1 MLVSFSMVIRFFLTI
16 LLSLILTPV
25 FKIISVQTGMVDKP
39 NERRINKVPMPSAGG
54 LPIFISFVISTL
66 FLFRKIIPQSYIVP
80 ILIASL
86 VIIVTGVLDDKYELT
101 PKQKSIGI
109 LIASLIIYFVA
120 DIRIDSLTLPFIGY
134 IQLGWLSFPVT
145 IFWIFGITNAVNLI
159 DGLDGLAAGISL
171 IGLITI
177 GIIGYFFLHAS
188 TVYIPVVIFC
198 LVASIIGFFPYNFY
212 PAKIYLGD
220 TGALFLGFMMA
231 VLSLQGLKNVT
242 FVSSISL
249 LIVMGVPVTDT
260 FFAIIRRKAN
270 RVSFSTADKKHL
282 HHRLISLGFTHKGA
296 VLTIYAMALMF
307 SFTAMVMN
315 YTGRIG
321 TIILIIAMLFAA
333 ILLFELIG
341 LINEKHQ
348 FILKTLRF
356 LGNKEYR
363 TQVKQK
369 YLKKWNRHI
378 DE

>member
-1 MLVSFSMVIRFFLTI
+1 
-16 LLSLILTPV
+16 
-25 FKIISVQTGMVDKP
+25 
-39 NERRINKVPMPSAGG
+39 
-54 LPIFISFVISTL
+54 
-66 FLFRKIIPQSYIVP
+66 
-80 ILIASL
+80 
-86 VIIVTGVLDDKYELT
+86 VIILTGVLDDKYELT
-101 PKQKSIGI
+101 PKQKSVGI
-109 LIASLIIYFVA
+109 LLAALIVYFVA
-120 DIRIDSLTLPFIGY
+120 DIHIDSVTLPFFGY
-134 IQLGWLSFPVT
+134 IELGWLSFPVT
-145 IFWIFGITNAVNLI
+145 IFWIFGITNAINLI
-159 DGLDGLAAGISL
+159 DGLDGLATGISL

-188 TVYIPVVIFC
+188 TVYIPIVIFC

-282 HHRLISLGFTHKGA
+282 HHRLLSLGFTHKGA

-307 SFTAMVMN
+307 SFTAMIMN
-315 YTGRIG
+315 YTGRLGSIV
-321 TIILIIAMLFAA
+321 LIVSMLFAA

-348 FILKTLRF
+348 YILKTLRF

-363 TQVKQK
+363 TQVIQK
-369 YLKKWNRHI
+369 YKRKWTRH
-378 DE
+378 

>member
-1 MLVSFSMVIRFFLTI
+1 MLVSFSIVIKIFLTI
-16 LLSLILTPV
+16 LLSLILTPI

-54 LPIFISFVISTL
+54 LPIFVSFVISSL
-66 FLFRKIIPQSYIVP
+66 FLFKDIIPKFYILP
-80 ILIASL
+80 ILLAAS
-86 VIIVTGVLDDKYELT
+86 VIVLTGLLDDKYELS

-109 LIASLIIYFVA
+109 LLAALIIYFVA
-120 DIRIDSLTLPFIGY
+120 DIRIDSFTLPFLGY

-188 TVYIPVVIFC
+188 TVYIPIVIFC

-249 LIVMGVPVTDT
+249 LIIMGVPVTDT

-282 HHRLISLGFTHKGA
+282 HHRLLALGFTHKGA
-296 VLTIYAMALMF
+296 VLTIYSIALMF
-307 SFTAMVMN
+307 SFTAMIMN
-315 YTGRIG
+315 YTGSLG
-321 TIILIIAMLFAA
+321 TIALFLVMLFAA

-341 LINEKHQ
+341 LINEKYQ

-363 TQVKQK
+363 TQVMQK
-369 YLKKWNRHI
+369 YFKKWKRP
-378 DE
+378 

>member
-1 MLVSFSMVIRFFLTI
+1 MLVSFSIVIKIFLTI
-16 LLSLILTPV
+16 LLSLILTPI

-54 LPIFISFVISTL
+54 LPIFVSFVISSL
-66 FLFRKIIPQSYIVP
+66 FLFKDIIPKFYIIP
-80 ILIASL
+80 ILLAAS
-86 VIIVTGVLDDKYELT
+86 VIVLTGLLDDKYELS

-109 LIASLIIYFVA
+109 LLAALIIYFVA
-120 DIRIDSLTLPFIGY
+120 DIRIDSFTLPFLGY

-171 IGLITI
+171 IGLMTI

-188 TVYIPVVIFC
+188 TVYIPIVIFC

-249 LIVMGVPVTDT
+249 LIIMGVPVTDT

-282 HHRLISLGFTHKGA
+282 HHRLLALGFTHKGA
-296 VLTIYAMALMF
+296 VLTIYSIALMF
-307 SFTAMVMN
+307 SFTAMIMN
-315 YTGRIG
+315 YTGSLG
-321 TIILIIAMLFAA
+321 TIALFLVMLFAA

-341 LINEKHQ
+341 LINEKYQ

-363 TQVKQK
+363 TQVMQK
-369 YLKKWNRHI
+369 YFKKWKRP
-378 DE
+378 

>member
-1 MLVSFSMVIRFFLTI
+1 MFVSFSMVVRFFSTI
-16 LLSLILTPV
+16 LLSLILTPI

-39 NERRINKVPMPSAGG
+39 NERRINKIPMPSAGG
-54 LPIFISFVISTL
+54 LPIFVSFVVSTL
-66 FLFRKIIPQSYIVP
+66 VFFQEIIPKFYILP
-80 ILIASL
+80 IILAAL
-86 VIIVTGVLDDKYELT
+86 VIIVTGVLDDKFELT
-101 PKQKSIGI
+101 PKQKTVGI
-109 LIASLIIYFVA
+109 LLAALIVYFVA
-120 DIRIDSLTLPFIGY
+120 DVHIDSVTIPFFGHIE
-134 IQLGWLSFPVT
+134 LGWLSFPVT

-159 DGLDGLAAGISL
+159 DGLDGLATGVSL

-177 GIIGYFFLHAS
+177 GIIGYFFLHSS
-188 TVYIPVVIFC
+188 TVYIPIVIFC

-231 VLSLQGLKNVT
+231 GLSLQGLKNVT

-282 HHRLISLGFTHKGA
+282 HHRLLSLGFTHKGA

-307 SFTAMVMN
+307 SFTAMIMN
-315 YTGRIG
+315 YTGHFG
-321 TIILIIAMLFAA
+321 SIILIISMLFAA

-348 FILKTLRF
+348 YILKTLRF

-363 TQVKQK
+363 TQVMQK
-369 YLKKWNRHI
+369 YKKKWTKR
-378 DE
+378 

>member
-86 VIIVTGVLDDKYELT
+86 VIIVLDDKYELT

-120 DIRIDSLTLPFIGY
+120 DIRIDSFTLPFIGY

>member
-1 MLVSFSMVIRFFLTI
+1 MLVSFSMVIRIFLTI
-16 LLSLILTPV
+16 LLSLILTPI

-54 LPIFISFVISTL
+54 LPIFVSFVISSL
-66 FLFRKIIPQSYIVP
+66 FLFKDIIPKFYILP
-80 ILIASL
+80 ILLAAS
-86 VIIVTGVLDDKYELT
+86 VIVLTGLLDDKYELS

-109 LIASLIIYFVA
+109 LLAALIVYFIA
-120 DIRIDSLTLPFIGY
+120 DIRIDSFTLPFLGY

-171 IGLITI
+171 IGLMTI

-188 TVYIPVVIFC
+188 TVYIPIVIFC

-249 LIVMGVPVTDT
+249 LIIMGVPVTDT

-282 HHRLISLGFTHKGA
+282 HHRLLALGFTHKGA
-296 VLTIYAMALMF
+296 VLTIYSIALMF
-307 SFTAMVMN
+307 SFTAMIMN
-315 YTGRIG
+315 YTGSLG
-321 TIILIIAMLFAA
+321 TIALFLVMLFAA

-341 LINEKHQ
+341 LINEKYQ

-363 TQVKQK
+363 TQVMQK
-369 YLKKWNRHI
+369 YFKKWKRP
-378 DE
+378 

>member
-1 MLVSFSMVIRFFLTI
+1 MLVSISIVIKIFLTI
-16 LLSLILTPV
+16 LLSLILTPI

-54 LPIFISFVISTL
+54 LPIFVSFVISSL
-66 FLFRKIIPQSYIVP
+66 FLFKDIIPKFYILP
-80 ILIASL
+80 ILLAAS
-86 VIIVTGVLDDKYELT
+86 VIVLTGLLDDKYELS

-109 LIASLIIYFVA
+109 LLAALIIYFVA
-120 DIRIDSLTLPFIGY
+120 DIRIDSFTLPFLGY

-188 TVYIPVVIFC
+188 TVYIPIVIFC

-249 LIVMGVPVTDT
+249 LIIMGVPVTDT

-282 HHRLISLGFTHKGA
+282 HHRLLALGFTHKGA
-296 VLTIYAMALMF
+296 VLTIYSIALMF
-307 SFTAMVMN
+307 SFTAMIMN
-315 YTGRIG
+315 YTGSLG
-321 TIILIIAMLFAA
+321 TIALFLVMLFAA

-341 LINEKHQ
+341 LINEKYQ

-363 TQVKQK
+363 TQVMQK
-369 YLKKWNRHI
+369 YFKKWKRP
-378 DE
+378 

>member
-1 MLVSFSMVIRFFLTI
+1 MLVSFSIVIKIFLTI
-16 LLSLILTPV
+16 LLSLILTPI

-54 LPIFISFVISTL
+54 LPIFVSFVISSL
-66 FLFRKIIPQSYIVP
+66 FLFKDIIPKFYILP
-80 ILIASL
+80 ILLAAS
-86 VIIVTGVLDDKYELT
+86 VIVLTGLLDDKYELS

-109 LIASLIIYFVA
+109 LLAALIVYFIA
-120 DIRIDSLTLPFIGY
+120 DIRIDSFTLPFLGY

-171 IGLITI
+171 IGLMTI

-188 TVYIPVVIFC
+188 TVYIPIVIFC

-249 LIVMGVPVTDT
+249 LIIMGVPVTDT

-282 HHRLISLGFTHKGA
+282 HHRLLALGFTHKGA
-296 VLTIYAMALMF
+296 VLTIYSIALMF
-307 SFTAMVMN
+307 SFTAMIMN
-315 YTGRIG
+315 YTGSLG
-321 TIILIIAMLFAA
+321 TIALFLVMLFAA

-341 LINEKHQ
+341 LINEKYQ

-363 TQVKQK
+363 TQVMQK
-369 YLKKWNRHI
+369 YFKKWKRP
-378 DE
+378 

>member
-1 MLVSFSMVIRFFLTI
+1 MLVSFSMVIRIFLTI
-16 LLSLILTPV
+16 LLSLILTPI

-54 LPIFISFVISTL
+54 LPIFVSFVISSL
-66 FLFRKIIPQSYIVP
+66 FLFKDIIPKFYILP
-80 ILIASL
+80 ILLAAS
-86 VIIVTGVLDDKYELT
+86 VIVLTGLLDDKYELS

-109 LIASLIIYFVA
+109 LLAALIVYFIA
-120 DIRIDSLTLPFIGY
+120 DIRIDSFTLPFLGY

-171 IGLITI
+171 IGLMTI

-188 TVYIPVVIFC
+188 TVYIPIVIFC

-249 LIVMGVPVTDT
+249 LIIMGVPVTDT

-282 HHRLISLGFTHKGA
+282 HHRLLALGFTHKGA
-296 VLTIYAMALMF
+296 VLTIYSIALMF
-307 SFTAMVMN
+307 SFTAMIMN
-315 YTGRIG
+315 YTGNLG
-321 TIILIIAMLFAA
+321 TIALFLVMLFAA

-341 LINEKHQ
+341 LINEKYQ

-363 TQVKQK
+363 TQVMQK
-369 YLKKWNRHI
+369 YFKKWKRP
-378 DE
+378 

>member
-1 MLVSFSMVIRFFLTI
+1 MFVSFSMVVRFFSTI
-16 LLSLILTPV
+16 LLSLILTPI

-39 NERRINKVPMPSAGG
+39 NERRINKIPMPSAGG
-54 LPIFISFVISTL
+54 LPIFVSFVVSTL
-66 FLFRKIIPQSYIVP
+66 VFFQEIIPKFYILP
-80 ILIASL
+80 ILLAAL
-86 VIIVTGVLDDKYELT
+86 VIIVTGVLDDKFELT
-101 PKQKSIGI
+101 PKQKTVGI
-109 LIASLIIYFVA
+109 LLAALIVYFVA
-120 DIRIDSLTLPFIGY
+120 DVHIDSVTIPFFGHIE
-134 IQLGWLSFPVT
+134 LGWLSFPVT

-159 DGLDGLAAGISL
+159 DGLDGLATGVSL

-177 GIIGYFFLHAS
+177 GIIGYFFLHSS
-188 TVYIPVVIFC
+188 TVSIPIVIFC

-282 HHRLISLGFTHKGA
+282 HHRLLSLGFTHKGA

-307 SFTAMVMN
+307 SFTAMIMN
-315 YTGRIG
+315 YTGHFG
-321 TIILIIAMLFAA
+321 SIILIISMLFAA

-348 FILKTLRF
+348 YILKTLRF

-363 TQVKQK
+363 TQVMQK
-369 YLKKWNRHI
+369 YKKKWTKR
-378 DE
+378 

>member
-1 MLVSFSMVIRFFLTI
+1 MLVSFSIVIKIFLTI
-16 LLSLILTPV
+16 LLSLILTPI

-54 LPIFISFVISTL
+54 LPIFVSFVISSL
-66 FLFRKIIPQSYIVP
+66 FLFKDIIPKFYILP
-80 ILIASL
+80 ILLAAS
-86 VIIVTGVLDDKYELT
+86 VIVLTGLFDDKYELS

-109 LIASLIIYFVA
+109 LLAALIIYFVA
-120 DIRIDSLTLPFIGY
+120 DIRIDSFTLPFLGY

-171 IGLITI
+171 IGLMTI

-188 TVYIPVVIFC
+188 TVYIPIVIFC

-249 LIVMGVPVTDT
+249 LIIMGVPVTDT

-282 HHRLISLGFTHKGA
+282 HHRLLALGFTHKGA
-296 VLTIYAMALMF
+296 VLTIYSIALMF
-307 SFTAMVMN
+307 SFTAMIMN
-315 YTGRIG
+315 YTGSLG
-321 TIILIIAMLFAA
+321 TIALFLVMLFAA

-341 LINEKHQ
+341 LINEKYQ

-363 TQVKQK
+363 TQVMQK
-369 YLKKWNRHI
+369 YFKKWKRP
-378 DE
+378 

>member
-1 MLVSFSMVIRFFLTI
+1 MLVSFSMVIRFFSTI
-16 LLSLILTPV
+16 LLSLILTPI

-54 LPIFISFVISTL
+54 LPIFLSFVASTL
-66 FLFRKIIPQSYIVP
+66 FFFRDIIPKFYILP
-80 ILIASL
+80 ILFAAS
-86 VIIVTGVLDDKYELT
+86 VIIITGVLDDKFELT
-101 PKQKSIGI
+101 PKQKSVGI
-109 LIASLIIYFVA
+109 LLASLIIYFVA
-120 DIRIDSLTLPFIGY
+120 DIHIDSFTLPFFGY
-134 IQLGWLSFPVT
+134 IELGWLSFPVT

-188 TVYIPVVIFC
+188 TVYIPIVIFC
-198 LVASIIGFFPYNFY
+198 LVASIIGFLPYNFY

-260 FFAIIRRKAN
+260 FFAIVRRKAN

-282 HHRLISLGFTHKGA
+282 HHRLMSLGFTHKGA
-296 VLTIYAMALMF
+296 VLTIYAIALMF
-307 SFTAMVMN
+307 SFTAMIMN
-315 YTGRIG
+315 YTGELG
-321 TIILIIAMLFAA
+321 TIVLIISMLFAA

-341 LINEKHQ
+341 LINEKPVSYTHLL
-348 FILKTLRF
+348 F
-356 LGNKEYR
+356 
-363 TQVKQK
+363 
-369 YLKKWNRHI
+369 
-378 DE
+378 

>member
-1 MLVSFSMVIRFFLTI
+1 
-16 LLSLILTPV
+16 
-25 FKIISVQTGMVDKP
+25 MVDKP
-39 NERRINKVPMPSAGG
+39 NERRINKIPMPSAGG
-54 LPIFISFVISTL
+54 LPIFVSFVVSTL
-66 FLFRKIIPQSYIVP
+66 LFFQDIIPKFYILP
-80 ILIASL
+80 ILLAAS
-86 VIIVTGVLDDKYELT
+86 VIIVTGILDDKFELT
-101 PKQKSIGI
+101 PKQKTIGI
-109 LIASLIIYFVA
+109 LIAALVIYFIA
-120 DIRIDSLTLPFIGY
+120 DIHIDSVTLPFFGHIE
-134 IQLGWLSFPVT
+134 LGWFSFPVT

-159 DGLDGLAAGISL
+159 DGLDGLATGISL

-188 TVYIPVVIFC
+188 TVYIPIVIFC

-249 LIVMGVPVTDT
+249 LIVMGVPVSDT

-282 HHRLISLGFTHKGA
+282 HHRLLSLGFTHKGA

-307 SFTAMVMN
+307 SFTAMIMN
-315 YTGRIG
+315 YTGYIG
-321 TIILIIAMLFAA
+321 SIVLIISMLFAA

-348 FILKTLRF
+348 YILKTLRF
-356 LGNKEYR
+356 LGNKDYR
-363 TQVKQK
+363 TQVIQK
-369 YLKKWNRHI
+369 YKKKWTRHS
-378 DE
+378 

>member
-1 MLVSFSMVIRFFLTI
+1 MLVSFSMVIRIFLTI
-16 LLSLILTPV
+16 LLSLILTPI

-54 LPIFISFVISTL
+54 LPIFVSFVISSL
-66 FLFRKIIPQSYIVP
+66 FLFKDIIPKFYILP
-80 ILIASL
+80 ILLAAS
-86 VIIVTGVLDDKYELT
+86 VIVLTGLLDDKYELS

-109 LIASLIIYFVA
+109 LLAALIVYFIA
-120 DIRIDSLTLPFIGY
+120 DIRIDSFTLPFLGY

-171 IGLITI
+171 IGLMTI

-188 TVYIPVVIFC
+188 TVYIPIVIFC

-249 LIVMGVPVTDT
+249 LIIMGVPVTDT

-282 HHRLISLGFTHKGA
+282 HHRLLALGFTHKGA
-296 VLTIYAMALMF
+296 VLTIYSIALMF
-307 SFTAMVMN
+307 SFTAMIMN
-315 YTGRIG
+315 YTGSLG
-321 TIILIIAMLFAA
+321 TIALFLVMLFAA

-341 LINEKHQ
+341 LINEKYQ

-363 TQVKQK
+363 TQVMQK
-369 YLKKWNRHI
+369 YLKKWKRP
-378 DE
+378 

>member
-1 MLVSFSMVIRFFLTI
+1 MFVSFSMVVRFFSTI
-16 LLSLILTPV
+16 LLSLILTPI

-39 NERRINKVPMPSAGG
+39 NERRINKIPMPSAGG
-54 LPIFISFVISTL
+54 LPIFVSFVVSTL
-66 FLFRKIIPQSYIVP
+66 VFFQEIIPKFYILP
-80 ILIASL
+80 IILAAL
-86 VIIVTGVLDDKYELT
+86 VIIVTGVLDDKFELT
-101 PKQKSIGI
+101 PKQKTVGI
-109 LIASLIIYFVA
+109 LLAALIVYFVA
-120 DIRIDSLTLPFIGY
+120 DVHIDSVTIPFFGHIE
-134 IQLGWLSFPVT
+134 LGWLSFPVT

-159 DGLDGLAAGISL
+159 DGLDGLATGVSL

-177 GIIGYFFLHAS
+177 GIIGYFFLHSS
-188 TVYIPVVIFC
+188 TVYIPIVIFC

-282 HHRLISLGFTHKGA
+282 HHRLLSLGFTHKGA

-307 SFTAMVMN
+307 SFTAMIMN
-315 YTGRIG
+315 YTGHFG
-321 TIILIIAMLFAA
+321 SIILIISMLFAA

-348 FILKTLRF
+348 YILKTLRF

-363 TQVKQK
+363 TQVMQK
-369 YLKKWNRHI
+369 YKKKWTKR
-378 DE
+378 

>member
-1 MLVSFSMVIRFFLTI
+1 MFVSFSMVVRFFSTI
-16 LLSLILTPV
+16 LLSLILTPI

-39 NERRINKVPMPSAGG
+39 NERRINKIPMPSAGG
-54 LPIFISFVISTL
+54 LPIFVSFVVSTL
-66 FLFRKIIPQSYIVP
+66 VFFQEIIPKFYILP
-80 ILIASL
+80 IILAAL
-86 VIIVTGVLDDKYELT
+86 VIIVTGVLDDKFELT
-101 PKQKSIGI
+101 PKQKTVGI
-109 LIASLIIYFVA
+109 LLAALIVYFVA
-120 DIRIDSLTLPFIGY
+120 DVHIDSVTIPFFGHIE
-134 IQLGWLSFPVT
+134 LGWLSFPVT

-159 DGLDGLAAGISL
+159 DGLDGLATGVSL

-177 GIIGYFFLHAS
+177 GIIGYFFLHSS
-188 TVYIPVVIFC
+188 TVYIPIVIFC

-220 TGALFLGFMMA
+220 TGALFLGFIMA

-282 HHRLISLGFTHKGA
+282 HHRLLSLGFTHKGA

-307 SFTAMVMN
+307 SFTAMIMN
-315 YTGRIG
+315 YTGHFG
-321 TIILIIAMLFAA
+321 SIILIISMLFAA

-348 FILKTLRF
+348 YILKTLRF

-363 TQVKQK
+363 TQVMQK
-369 YLKKWNRHI
+369 YKKKWTKR
-378 DE
+378 

>member
-1 MLVSFSMVIRFFLTI
+1 
-16 LLSLILTPV
+16 
-25 FKIISVQTGMVDKP
+25 MVDKP

-54 LPIFISFVISTL
+54 LPIFVSFVISSL
-66 FLFRKIIPQSYIVP
+66 FLFKDIIPKFYILP
-80 ILIASL
+80 ILLAAS
-86 VIIVTGVLDDKYELT
+86 VIVLTGLLDDKYELS

-109 LIASLIIYFVA
+109 LLAALIIYFVA
-120 DIRIDSLTLPFIGY
+120 DIRIDSFTLPFLGY

-171 IGLITI
+171 IGLMTI

-188 TVYIPVVIFC
+188 TVYIPIVIFC

-249 LIVMGVPVTDT
+249 LIIMGVPVTDT

-282 HHRLISLGFTHKGA
+282 HHRLLALGFTHKGA
-296 VLTIYAMALMF
+296 VLTIYSIALMF
-307 SFTAMVMN
+307 SFTAMIMN
-315 YTGRIG
+315 YTGSLG
-321 TIILIIAMLFAA
+321 TIALFLVMLFAA

-341 LINEKHQ
+341 LINEKYQ

-363 TQVKQK
+363 TQVMQK
-369 YLKKWNRHI
+369 YFKKWKRP
-378 DE
+378 

>member
-1 MLVSFSMVIRFFLTI
+1 MLVSFSMVIRFFSTI
-16 LLSLILTPV
+16 LLSLILTPI

-39 NERRINKVPMPSAGG
+39 NARRINKVPMPSAGG
-54 LPIFISFVISTL
+54 LPIFLSFIVSTL
-66 FLFRKIIPQSYIVP
+66 FFFRGVIPKFYILP
-80 ILIASL
+80 ILLAALIIIA
-86 VIIVTGVLDDKYELT
+86 TGVLDDKFELT
-101 PKQKSIGI
+101 PKQKSVGI
-109 LIASLIIYFVA
+109 LLASLVIYFVA
-120 DIRIDSLTLPFIGY
+120 DIHIDSFSIPFLGHIE
-134 IQLGWLSFPVT
+134 LGWLSFPVT

-159 DGLDGLAAGISL
+159 DGLDGLAAGVSL
-171 IGLITI
+171 IGLVTI

-188 TVYIPVVIFC
+188 TVYIPIVIFC
-198 LVASIIGFFPYNFY
+198 LVASIIGFLPYNFY

-260 FFAIIRRKAN
+260 FFAIVRRKAN

-282 HHRLISLGFTHKGA
+282 HHRLMSLGFTHKGA
-296 VLTIYAMALMF
+296 VLTIYAIALMF
-307 SFTAMVMN
+307 SFTAMIMN
-315 YTGRIG
+315 YTGELG
-321 TIILIIAMLFAA
+321 TIVLILSMLFAA

-348 FILKTLRF
+348 YILKTLRF

-363 TQVKQK
+363 TQVIQK
-369 YLKKWNRHI
+369 YKKKWTRH
-378 DE
+378 

>member
-1 MLVSFSMVIRFFLTI
+1 I

-120 DIRIDSLTLPFIGY
+120 DIRIDSFTLPFIGY

>member
-1 MLVSFSMVIRFFLTI
+1 MLVSFSIVIKIFLTI
-16 LLSLILTPV
+16 LLSLILTPI

-54 LPIFISFVISTL
+54 LPIFVSFVISSL
-66 FLFRKIIPQSYIVP
+66 FLFKDIIPKFYILP
-80 ILIASL
+80 ILLAAS
-86 VIIVTGVLDDKYELT
+86 VIVLTGLLDDKYELS

-109 LIASLIIYFVA
+109 LLAALIIYFVA
-120 DIRIDSLTLPFIGY
+120 DIRIDSFTLPFLGY

-171 IGLITI
+171 IGLMTI

-188 TVYIPVVIFC
+188 TVYIPIVIFC

-249 LIVMGVPVTDT
+249 LIIMGVPVTDT

-282 HHRLISLGFTHKGA
+282 HHRLLALGFTHKGA
-296 VLTIYAMALMF
+296 VLTIYSIALMF
-307 SFTAMVMN
+307 SFTAMIMN
-315 YTGRIG
+315 YTGSLG
-321 TIILIIAMLFAA
+321 TIALFLVMLFAA

-341 LINEKHQ
+341 LINEKYQ

-363 TQVKQK
+363 TQVMKK
-369 YLKKWNRHI
+369 YFKKWKRP
-378 DE
+378 

>member
-1 MLVSFSMVIRFFLTI
+1 MLVSFSIVIKIFLTI
-16 LLSLILTPV
+16 LLSLILTPI

-54 LPIFISFVISTL
+54 LPIFVSFVISSL
-66 FLFRKIIPQSYIVP
+66 FLFKDIIPKFYILP
-80 ILIASL
+80 ILLAAS
-86 VIIVTGVLDDKYELT
+86 VIVLTGLLDDKYELS

-109 LIASLIIYFVA
+109 LLAALIIYFVA
-120 DIRIDSLTLPFIGY
+120 DIRIDSFTLPFLGY

-171 IGLITI
+171 IGLMTI
-177 GIIGYFFLHAS
+177 GIIGYFFLHSS
-188 TVYIPVVIFC
+188 TVYIPIVIFC
-198 LVASIIGFFPYNFY
+198 LVASIIGFFPYNNY
-212 PAKIYLGD
+212 PAKIFLGD

-249 LIVMGVPVTDT
+249 LIIMGVPVTDT

-282 HHRLISLGFTHKGA
+282 HHRLLALGFTHKGA
-296 VLTIYAMALMF
+296 VLTIYSIALMF
-307 SFTAMVMN
+307 SFTAMIMN
-315 YTGRIG
+315 YTGSLG
-321 TIILIIAMLFAA
+321 TIALFLVMLFAA

-341 LINEKHQ
+341 LINEKYQ

-363 TQVKQK
+363 TQVMKK
-369 YLKKWNRHI
+369 YFKKWKRP
-378 DE
+378 

>member
-1 MLVSFSMVIRFFLTI
+1 MLVSFSMVVRFFSTI
-16 LLSLILTPV
+16 LLSLVLTPIG
-25 FKIISVQTGMVDKP
+25 KIISVQTGMVDKP
-39 NERRINKVPMPSAGG
+39 NERRINKIPMPSAGG
-54 LPIFISFVISTL
+54 LPIFVSFVVSTL
-66 FLFRKIIPQSYIVP
+66 LFFQDIIPKFYILP
-80 ILIASL
+80 ILLAAS
-86 VIIVTGVLDDKYELT
+86 VIIVTGILDDKFELT
-101 PKQKSIGI
+101 PKQKTIGI
-109 LIASLIIYFVA
+109 LIAALVIYFIA
-120 DIRIDSLTLPFIGY
+120 DIHIDSVTLPFFGHIE
-134 IQLGWLSFPVT
+134 LGWFSFPVT

-159 DGLDGLAAGISL
+159 DGLDGLATGISL

-188 TVYIPVVIFC
+188 TVYIPIVIFC

-249 LIVMGVPVTDT
+249 LIVMGVPVSDT

-282 HHRLISLGFTHKGA
+282 HHRLLSLGFTHKGA

-307 SFTAMVMN
+307 SFTAMIMN
-315 YTGRIG
+315 YTGYIG
-321 TIILIIAMLFAA
+321 SIVLIISMLFAA

-348 FILKTLRF
+348 YILKTLRF
-356 LGNKEYR
+356 LGNKDYR
-363 TQVKQK
+363 TQVIQK
-369 YLKKWNRHI
+369 YKKKWTRHS
-378 DE
+378 

>member
-1 MLVSFSMVIRFFLTI
+1 MLVSFSIVIKIFLTI
-16 LLSLILTPV
+16 LLSLILTPI

-54 LPIFISFVISTL
+54 LPIFVSFVISSL
-66 FLFRKIIPQSYIVP
+66 FLFKDIIPKFYILP
-80 ILIASL
+80 ILLAAS
-86 VIIVTGVLDDKYELT
+86 VIVLTGLLDDKYELS

-109 LIASLIIYFVA
+109 LLAALIIYFVA
-120 DIRIDSLTLPFIGY
+120 DIRIDSFTLPFLGY

-171 IGLITI
+171 IGLMTI

-188 TVYIPVVIFC
+188 TVYIPIVIFC

-249 LIVMGVPVTDT
+249 LIIMGVPVTDT

-282 HHRLISLGFTHKGA
+282 HHRLLALGFTHKGA
-296 VLTIYAMALMF
+296 VLMIYSIALMF
-307 SFTAMVMN
+307 SFTAMIMN
-315 YTGRIG
+315 YTGSLG
-321 TIILIIAMLFAA
+321 TIALFLVMLFAA

-341 LINEKHQ
+341 LINEKYQ

-363 TQVKQK
+363 TQVMQK
-369 YLKKWNRHI
+369 YFKKWKRP
-378 DE
+378 

>member
-1 MLVSFSMVIRFFLTI
+1 MLVSFSIVIKIFLTI
-16 LLSLILTPV
+16 LLSLILTPI

-54 LPIFISFVISTL
+54 LPIFVSFVISSL
-66 FLFRKIIPQSYIVP
+66 FLFKDIIPKFYILP
-80 ILIASL
+80 ILLAAS
-86 VIIVTGVLDDKYELT
+86 VIVLTGLLDDKYELS

-109 LIASLIIYFVA
+109 LLAALIIYFVA
-120 DIRIDSLTLPFIGY
+120 DIRIDSFTLPFLGY

-145 IFWIFGITNAVNLI
+145 IFWIFGLTNAVNLI

-171 IGLITI
+171 IGLMTI

-188 TVYIPVVIFC
+188 TVYIPIVIFC

-249 LIVMGVPVTDT
+249 LIIMGVPVTDT

-282 HHRLISLGFTHKGA
+282 HHRLLALGFTHKGA
-296 VLTIYAMALMF
+296 VLTIYSIALMF
-307 SFTAMVMN
+307 SFTAMIMN
-315 YTGRIG
+315 YTGSLG
-321 TIILIIAMLFAA
+321 TIALFLVMLFAA

-341 LINEKHQ
+341 LINEKYQ

-363 TQVKQK
+363 TQVMQK
-369 YLKKWNRHI
+369 YFKKWKRP
-378 DE
+378 

>member
-1 MLVSFSMVIRFFLTI
+1 MLVSFSIVIKIFLTI
-16 LLSLILTPV
+16 LLSLILTPI

-54 LPIFISFVISTL
+54 LPIFVSFVISSL
-66 FLFRKIIPQSYIVP
+66 FLFKDIIPKFYILP
-80 ILIASL
+80 ILLAAS
-86 VIIVTGVLDDKYELT
+86 VIVLTGLLDDKYELS

-109 LIASLIIYFVA
+109 LLAALIIYFVA
-120 DIRIDSLTLPFIGY
+120 DIRIDSFTLPFLGY

-145 IFWIFGITNAVNLI
+145 IFWVFGITNAVNLI

-188 TVYIPVVIFC
+188 TVYIPIVIFC

-249 LIVMGVPVTDT
+249 LIIMGVPVTDT

-282 HHRLISLGFTHKGA
+282 HHRLLALGFTHKGA
-296 VLTIYAMALMF
+296 VLTIYSIALMF
-307 SFTAMVMN
+307 SFTAMIMN
-315 YTGRIG
+315 YTGSLG
-321 TIILIIAMLFAA
+321 TIALFLVMLFAA

-341 LINEKHQ
+341 LINEKYQ

-363 TQVKQK
+363 TQVMQK
-369 YLKKWNRHI
+369 YFKKWKRP
-378 DE
+378 